1 MTHHVY
7 PGITLKNWNQ
17 SSVLDK
23 PLNDISWYAPIV
35 ANTTFQMWS
44 GEEGPHG
51 GGEDGTCG
59 VGSSACGV
67 FASSFWYADDMAL
80 RATKGFTH
88 FQRQDLMGARYGLVS
103 IPHDDEYLSK
113 QDEVGLSSD
122 FWINFFWKRTLGTS
136 VLNVTND
143 DDVLRV
149 YAFSGEP
156 VSPYAEYKNMS
167 VSLVIINQGSDAKV
181 LNMTVDDQ
189 VLKETVS
196 WCLQSGLDSGDV
208 NTTKTQVNGMQLP
221 PSISNGKAIEK
232 SPIPGKRMSN
242 TSSIVIEPVSVTFLM
257 AWV

>member
-1 MTHHVY
+1 M
-7 PGITLKNWNQ
+7 
-17 SSVLDK
+17 
-23 PLNDISWYAPIV
+23 
-35 ANTTFQMWS
+35 
-44 GEEGPHG
+44 
-51 GGEDGTCG
+51 
-59 VGSSACGV
+59 
-67 FASSFWYADDMAL
+67 
-80 RATKGFTH
+80 
-88 FQRQDLMGARYGLVS
+88 
-103 IPHDDEYLSK
+103 
-113 QDEVGLSSD
+113 
-122 FWINFFWKRTLGTS
+122 
-136 VLNVTND
+136 TND

-181 LNMTVDDQ
+181 LNITVDDQ

-221 PSISNGKAIEK
+221 PSISNGQVIEK